1 MRHIMEI
8 PGWAYI
14 IVGALIAI
22 VSGVI
27 YKDVPK
33 DGAPNM
39 AMAFFFFVGMI
50 FILIGM
56 AKFFFKKAEFGAPII
71 LEKQESKARQA
82 ETIQHTN
89 RVEQHISR
97 LYQQNAQNTPPIH
110 NQHAHQTAQPHHQVS
125 ATADQHM
132 HPEHHK
138 ISETLRESQHT
149 NSTQPTQHAPPHQQY
164 TIVACNKCGTKNY
177 SHSNYCHNCGNRLR

>member
-89 RVEQHISR
+89 RVEQHISGSISR
-97 LYQQNAQNTPPIH
+97 
-110 NQHAHQTAQPHHQVS
+110 
-125 ATADQHM
+125 M
-132 HPEHHK
+132 HK
-138 ISETLRESQHT
+138 ILHRYIISMHIRRLSHIIRSQPQLI
-149 NSTQPTQHAPPHQQY
+149 NICTQSIIRFLKH
-164 TIVACNKCGTKNY
+164 
-177 SHSNYCHNCGNRLR
+177 